1 MQKWKV
7 FYLYDTL
14 LLTTEFR
21 SRLYYITTL
30 LSNNYYNEKQ
40 KQKTYA
46 NPDPIDRHAMRGLYF
61 EFATLPKKYQKKNAT
76 EIMLLSKCVPD
87 IYGVALKRFHG
98 KIVFDVHFILCWVA
112 VIICIVVVTT
122 IDTAPTLPP
131 PPSQIECTQT
141 IKCKLTAHI
150 CFELHNIFV
159 TSQNFHIRR
168 PFARPFSLSHI
179 LIR

>member
-1 MQKWKV
+1 MQKLRV

-61 EFATLPKKYQKKNAT
+61 EFATLPKKIPQKKRN
-76 EIMLLSKCVPD
+76 
-87 IYGVALKRFHG
+87 RNN
-98 KIVFDVHFILCWVA
+98 
-112 VIICIVVVTT
+112 VIIKVRARYLWSSTQTVPWENCFWCSFHSLLGRRYHLHSRRHYNRHRANTTTTT
-122 IDTAPTLPP
+122 ITNWMHTNDKM
-131 PPSQIECTQT
+131 QT
-141 IKCKLTAHI
+141 DGTHLFRIT
-150 CFELHNIFV
+150 
-159 TSQNFHIRR
+159 
-168 PFARPFSLSHI
+168 
-179 LIR
+179 